1 MNKNIKKG
9 IFLSFSL
16 LLLSSCVSVPQSY
29 SNSPVNSNIRE
40 IDLLNL
46 GSNKYSLLIR
56 GNAYTSQS
64 GMRGQ
69 FIKEV
74 VGVCGE
80 KYEIQEIETSEIVHS
95 GYKKPII
102 QGIFICK

>member
-9 IFLSFSL
+9 IFLSFGL
-16 LLLSSCVSVPQSY
+16 LFLSSCVSVPQSY

-40 IDLLNL
+40 IDLLNM

-56 GNAYTSQS
+56 GNIYTSQS

-74 VGVCGE
+74 VGVCGQ
-80 KYEIQEIETSEIVHS
+80 KYEIQQIETSEIVHD